1 MDQASGLRVRMEKG
15 KEGMFRENPPP
26 AAPEKR
32 REHREVRVIAVT
44 SGKGGVGKTNL
55 VANLACILSR
65 MKKKVLVLDGD
76 TGLANID
83 VVLGLSPR
91 YNLSHV
97 LREECT
103 LPETLVQGPGGFLIL
118 PSSSGIQE
126 MSDLTKEQKLVILEE
141 LNHLEMDLDYM
152 LIDTA
157 AGIAGNVMYFNL
169 AAQEVVVVAS
179 PEPTSLTD
187 AYALIKVLYQ
197 RQGKKRFRLV
207 VNMVQNAAEG
217 TEVFGRLSHAT
228 EHFLHLNIEYLGHI
242 IRDDCLPRAV
252 KQQKAAAELYPQAPA
267 VRCMERIAHKINKE
281 KPDCGLNGSISF
293 FWKQDIVQGGR

>member
-1 MDQASGLRVRMEKG
+1 MDQASGLRMRMEKG
-15 KEGMFRENPPP
+15 KSGMFRESPPP
-26 AAPEKR
+26 PVQAKGRDHHA
-32 REHREVRVIAVT
+32 VRVIAVT

-55 VANLACILSR
+55 VANLACLLSR
-65 MKKKVLVLDGD
+65 MKKKVLLLDGD

-103 LPETLVQGPGGFLIL
+103 LSDALIRGPGGFLIL

-126 MSDLTKEQKLVILEE
+126 MSDLTREQKLVILEE

-169 AAQEVVVVAS
+169 AAREIIVVAS

-187 AYALIKVLYQ
+187 AYALIKILNQ
-197 RQGKKRFRLV
+197 RQGKKRFRLIA
-207 VNMVQNAAEG
+207 NMVRSAAEG
-217 TEVFGRLSHAT
+217 TEVFCRLNQAT
-228 EHFLHLNIEYLGHI
+228 EHFLNLSVEYLGHI
-242 IRDDCLPRAV
+242 VMDESLPRAV
-252 KQQKAAAELYPQAPA
+252 RQQKAAAELYPQAPA
-267 VRCMERIAHKINKE
+267 VKCMERIAHKIIKE

-293 FWKQDIVQGGR
+293 FWNQDVVQDGR